1 MNYYYSYTHPAIEN
15 HEQRMRFFHKSN
27 HFCAFCTFEWY
38 ICISVLHCKAPK
50 VSFLPDEKSSRLST

>member
-1 MNYYYSYTHPAIEN
+1 MNYYYSYTHLAIEN

-27 HFCAFCTFEWY
+27 HFCAFCTFEWH

-50 VSFLPDEKSSRLST
+50 VSFFAG